1 MDISVILVINDKK
14 HEFLFI
20 FSHQDIPQ
28 FMLSFQQI
36 INTLFVSTFAVVHT
50 VDQCKVGASIDDSV

>member
-1 MDISVILVINDKK
+1 MDISVILVINDEK

-20 FSHQDIPQ
+20 FSHQDTPQ

-36 INTLFVSTFAVVHT
+36 IKTLFVNTFAVVHT
-50 VDQCKVGASIDDSV
+50 VVQCKVGASIDDSV

>member
-28 FMLSFQQI
+28 FMLSF
-36 INTLFVSTFAVVHT
+36 
-50 VDQCKVGASIDDSV
+50 